1 MCQASNINEEILNF
15 IDFALSSHSLSLL
28 FSTAFAKPNFNC
40 VVNFQVPG
48 VESDGGF
55 MLQPP
60 FSTFGAFA
68 TLLTG
73 AVEIVPCDLVSLR
86 DFLMRFFDSSFSSCR
101 TRSSFS
107 SVL

>member
-1 MCQASNINEEILNF
+1 MNEDMQNLINF
-15 IDFALSSHSLSLL
+15 VVFTHSLSLL
-28 FSTAFAKPNFNC
+28 FSTAFAKPNFIC
-40 VVNFQVPG
+40 VPNFQLPG

>member
-1 MCQASNINEEILNF
+1 MIIHLIASLF
-15 IDFALSSHSLSLL
+15 TPAALI
-28 FSTAFAKPNFNC
+28 C
-40 VVNFQVPG
+40 VLYVQVPGPG

-55 MLQPP
+55 MLQLP